1 MSERGKQVNEQDSTQ
16 LQVHT
21 DTYIISPHL
30 HTQKH
35 IANV

>member
-21 DTYIISPHL
+21 DTYIISS
-30 HTQKH
+30 HTQK
-35 IANV
+35 NT